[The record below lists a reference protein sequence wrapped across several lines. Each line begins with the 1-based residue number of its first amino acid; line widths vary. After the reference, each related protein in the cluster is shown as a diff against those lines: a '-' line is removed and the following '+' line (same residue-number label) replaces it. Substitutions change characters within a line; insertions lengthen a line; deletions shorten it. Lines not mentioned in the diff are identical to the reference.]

1 MRAKLHIIFAGGG
14 TGGHLFPGIAIAQ
27 ALQDLRPDCGV
38 SFVGSGNRIEA
49 RVVPKLGYDFDPL
62 WISGLKRTLSVG
74 ALLLPLKI
82 LVSLV
87 QSWRILR
94 KRQPALVVGT
104 GGYASGP
111 MLYLAAKTGRRTMI
125 HEQNEY
131 PGATTRMLSSMVD
144 EVYVTFESSAK
155 RLPAAE
161 KLFVAGN
168 PVRPSLQRCDTEDA
182 REFFGLQPGR
192 RTLFVFGGSLGSS
205 SINLAVRQLVP
216 RLVREGYQLLW
227 QTGTRDIA
235 ELASIGALYNG
246 QVVVKAFIDDMDKA
260 YSAADLVVCRAGA
273 TSLAE
278 LSVLG
283 HSRSA
288 RAVSLS
294 RLRTISITMQVP
306 WPNAGAALV
315 LRDAELAY
323 TRRTSCSACW
333 TTMRPCA
340 RMAEAS
346 AFIGPTAGRIR
357 HSQRR
362 HCASQNPSKGA

>member
-1 MRAKLHIIFAGGG
+1 MSAKLHVIFAGGG

-27 ALQDLRPDCGV
+27 ALQELRPDCGV

-49 RVVPKLGYDFDPL
+49 HVVPKLGYDFDPL
-62 WISGLKRTLSVG
+62 WISGLRRTLSLG
-74 ALLLPLKI
+74 TLLLPLKI
-82 LVSLV
+82 LASLV

-94 KRQPALVVGT
+94 KRRPALVVGT

-111 MLYLAAKTGRRTMI
+111 MLYLAAKTGHRTMI

-205 SINLAVRQLVP
+205 SINRAVRQLVP

-235 ELASIGALYNG
+235 ELASIGALYTG

-260 YSAADLVVCRAGA
+260 YSAADLVICRAGA

-278 LSVLG
+278 LTVLG
-283 HSRSA
+283 IP
-288 RAVSLS
+288 AVL
-294 RLRTISITMQVP
+294 VP
-306 WPNAGAALV
+306 YPYAAADHQYHNAKAMAEAGAALV
-315 LRDAELAY
+315 LRDSELGVLEGQLFRLLDDDTAL
-323 TRRTSCSACW
+323 RGMS
-333 TTMRPCA
+333 
-340 RMAEAS
+340 EAS
-346 AFIGPTAGRIR
+346 AAMGRPRAAYDIAEAALR
-357 HSQRR
+357 LAES
-362 HCASQNPSKGA
+362 SKGA